1 MLSTK
6 SPILNTIVICS
17 KRRSATLFPETAI
30 CSLIASSK
38 LRAGSS
44 TAAMRRCRFSTLRA
58 PINNVTT
65 SWMFFQ
71 GVVNAYVNLRR
82 NNFDPL
88 RIFFLLLTN
97 YRVLSSVCPATR
109 ADQDRPPHPAAGR
122 LHLDILWWTAG
133 AETSERGVYRR
144 AFRARSSRLPS
155 LPQVSR

>member
-1 MLSTK
+1 MIISSFQQAAHLVLRRVQDTHMGRTLGEVNTLSRIFDF
-6 SPILNTIVICS
+6 PLVNCNALVEF
-17 KRRSATLFPETAI
+17 SAANM
-30 CSLIASSK
+30 SLDA
-38 LRAGSS
+38 LRGI
-44 TAAMRRCRFSTLRA
+44 TYLTF
-58 PINNVTT
+58 
-65 SWMFFQ
+65 
-71 GVVNAYVNLRR
+71 VNACVNLRR

-88 RIFFLLLTN
+88 RFFFPMVTN
-97 YRVLSSVCPATR
+97 YRVLSSACPATR